1 MEKHDM
7 RRSAITGEGLSRSLV
22 FSGFWGAIF
31 YLLSFIS
38 QLVTFRKRPAEVR
51 SDTLLAGAGV
61 FVGGFVGLGALLI
74 AAASALTNKTP
85 AEQARDQLG
94 AAGNNG
100 NVLGTAARAMIGSLL
115 PFALVIGSMRL
126 AARLTGRPTFAP
138 QEGLSLP
145 RAAAA
150 NALLTALTAAAVTQ
164 ITNWVARDARA
175 GAHVDAAQPA

>member
-1 MEKHDM
+1 M
-7 RRSAITGEGLSRSLV
+7 RRSTFTGEGLSRSLV

-31 YLLSFIS
+31 YLLSFVS
-38 QLVTFRKRPAEVR
+38 QLVTFRQQPAEVR

-94 AAGNNG
+94 PAGNSG
-100 NVLGTAARAMIGSLL
+100 NVLGTAAGAAIGSLL
-115 PFALVIGSMRL
+115 PFALATGSLRL
-126 AARLTGRPTFAP
+126 AARLTGRPALAP
-138 QEGLSLP
+138 QEELSLP

-175 GAHVDAAQPA
+175 GTSVDAAQRA